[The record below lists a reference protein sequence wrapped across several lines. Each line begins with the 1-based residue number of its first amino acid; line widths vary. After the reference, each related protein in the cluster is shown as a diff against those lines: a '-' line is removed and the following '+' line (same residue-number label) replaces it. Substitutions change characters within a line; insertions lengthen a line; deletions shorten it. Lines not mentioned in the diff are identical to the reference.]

1 LPYAWT
7 LMPDRQVQ
15 APPALRCPG
24 LSGAPPYVHVVDSGC
39 SPCEPVPF
47 ARAGTL
53 PVAHAEA
60 PVRSSQRVAATCHSG
75 SAVSLTAAPVS
86 PALAHLTANTHVLG
100 SFYFVRG
107 SGFS

>member
-1 LPYAWT
+1 VDTDA
-7 LMPDRQVQ
+7 RS
-15 APPALRCPG
+15 A
-24 LSGAPPYVHVVDSGC
+24 GASAAGVEVSRSVYGASVHVVGSGC